1 VVVGVRLSKKAAPV
15 SEGTPAN
22 AGTEREPDSAMTPR
36 SSSDLVPR
44 PAGEVEPAD
53 PAEPGDPNDL
63 RPGRIPPGRTTMPST
78 VLPVPAG
85 PAEVERTG
93 SGGVEPAAA
102 RTGAA
107 GAAGASA
114 GSAVVPRKG
123 GLLVRQPGEDLPNAD
138 EWLRRGMA
146 GVAVV
151 LVLAAIGGS
160 AASSRSEPLTPP
172 ASVAANPVNTQG
184 LPGVNPPATTAPVTA
199 PAPVLGDDAGTAA
212 APTPAGVARVLAP
225 RLADPRLGA
234 RVGVQVLDVA
244 AGTTLLDRGGR
255 TPATP
260 ASTSKLLAAAALLT
274 VRDADDRLA
283 TKLVAGAKPG
293 QVVLVGG
300 GDPTLSGAG
309 PGRPT
314 MFPDAA
320 RVIDL
325 LARAKLSRASHITS
339 IVVDGSLF
347 SGAQLAPGWDPS
359 DVDGGFAAPITGLML
374 DAGRLQPPADQPRS
388 QQPDLAAG
396 RVLAGR
402 LGLPGTAVVRG
413 SAPANAKVL
422 ATVESPPLARIVE
435 QMLLRSDNVTAEVL
449 ARQVAV
455 EERLPATFAGGAK
468 AVAQVL
474 ARVGVDV
481 AGVAMVD
488 GSGLSP
494 RDKIPPATLVSL
506 LRTAM
511 SVDHPALHALVP
523 GLPVA
528 GYDGTLDDRFGQG
541 PSAGGAGAVRAKT
554 GTLTGVSSLAGVVT
568 DREGRVL
575 VFAIM
580 ADQVPAG
587 GTLAAEAAL
596 DEAASALA
604 GCGCG

>member
-15 SEGTPAN
+15 SEGTPAG
-22 AGTEREPDSAMTPR
+22 AGTEREPDSAATPEP
-36 SSSDLVPR
+36 SSGLVPR
-44 PAGEVEPAD
+44 PADEVE

-63 RPGRIPPGRTTMPST
+63 RPGRIPPGRSTLSRTT
-78 VLPVPAG
+78 LPVPAE
-85 PAEVERTG
+85 PA
-93 SGGVEPAAA
+93 GVAAA
-102 RTGAA
+102 RPGAVEPGAA
-107 GAAGASA
+107 PATARAAGGAAGAS
-114 GSAVVPRKG
+114 VVPRRTG
-123 GLLVRQPGEDLPNAD
+123 ALVRQPYEDLPNAD
-138 EWLRRGMA
+138 QWLRRGMA
-146 GVAVV
+146 GVAAV

-160 AASSRSEPLTPP
+160 AASSRSEPLSPP
-172 ASVAANPVNTQG
+172 AAVPVNTAG
-184 LPGVNPPATTAPVTA
+184 LPGVNPPVSTVPITE
-199 PAPVLGDDAGTAA
+199 PAPVLGDDPSTAA
-212 APTPAGVARVLAP
+212 APTPAGVARVLGP
-225 RLADPRLGA
+225 RLADPRLGT
-234 RVGVQVLDVA
+234 RVGAQVLDVA
-244 AGTTLLDRGGR
+244 AGTTLLDRNGR
-255 TPATP
+255 TAATP

-274 VRDADDRLA
+274 VRNADDRLS
-283 TKLVAGAKPG
+283 TRLVAGARPG

-325 LARAKLSRASHITS
+325 LARAKLSRASRITS
-339 IVVDGSLF
+339 IVVDGGLF
-347 SGAQLAPGWDPS
+347 TGPQLAPGWDPS
-359 DVDGGFAAPITGLML
+359 DVDGGFTTPITGLML
-374 DAGRLQPPADQPRS
+374 DAGRLRPPADQPRS
-388 QQPDLAAG
+388 QEPDLAAG

-402 LGLPGTAVVRG
+402 LGVPETAVVRG
-413 SAPANAKVL
+413 RAPAGAKLL
-422 ATVESPPLARIVE
+422 ATVQSPPLVRIVE

-449 ARQVAV
+449 ARQVAI

-474 ARVGVDV
+474 SRVGVDT
-481 AGVAMVD
+481 AGLAMVD
-488 GSGLSP
+488 GSGLSIQ
-494 RDKIPPATLVSL
+494 DKVPPATLVSL

-528 GYDGTLDDRFGQG
+528 GYDGTLDDRFGAG
-541 PSAGGAGAVRAKT
+541 ASARGAGAVRAKT

-568 DREGRVL
+568 DRDGRVL

-580 ADQVPAG
+580 ADQVPVG
-587 GTLAAEAAL
+587 GTLDAEAAL